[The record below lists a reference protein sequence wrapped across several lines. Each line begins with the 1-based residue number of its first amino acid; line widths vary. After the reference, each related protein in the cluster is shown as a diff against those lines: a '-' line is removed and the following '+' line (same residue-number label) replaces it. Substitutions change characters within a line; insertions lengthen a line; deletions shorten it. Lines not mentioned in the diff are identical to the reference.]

1 MGTIK
6 AVGKAAKLGSRSRKA
21 AAPKGGKILK
31 ARDTPTKT
39 KASTKSTKKNK
50 GPITATRE
58 KAKSSEVSIP
68 TPYRTSPVAPRSVV
82 EGEAEFRPPVRRGT
96 SQPST
101 QRRGTRQGRI
111 EGRTEKVVQGE
122 TIRDTPSSP
131 PPAQRSAAGSGGG
144 RVRGRHLAAGA
155 GAAAAGAAFL
165 MSDGGEKKAT
175 STSTA
180 PTPAAKKPTQEMAGG
195 SASFSPVSGK
205 PTSNGVQKQP
215 IQNTPQSA
223 PKSAPAAPKSAGSKS
238 SGSSAKKP
246 MRGEDMADFLGLSKD
261 SAVRFYMKE
270 GKHMYPTK
278 GNPPKKVQ
286 RKPAG
291 GNK

>member
-1 MGTIK
+1 MSDDGK
-6 AVGKAAKLGSRSRKA
+6 KKAA
-21 AAPKGGKILK
+21 
-31 ARDTPTKT
+31 
-39 KASTKSTKKNK
+39 
-50 GPITATRE
+50 
-58 KAKSSEVSIP
+58 
-68 TPYRTSPVAPRSVV
+68 
-82 EGEAEFRPPVRRGT
+82 
-96 SQPST
+96 
-101 QRRGTRQGRI
+101 
-111 EGRTEKVVQGE
+111 
-122 TIRDTPSSP
+122 
-131 PPAQRSAAGSGGG
+131 
-144 RVRGRHLAAGA
+144 
-155 GAAAAGAAFL
+155 
-165 MSDGGEKKAT
+165 
-175 STSTA
+175 STSAA

-215 IQNTPQSA
+215 IQNVPQNTPQNA
-223 PKSAPAAPKSAGSKS
+223 PKSTPKSTPTAPKGASKS

>member
-31 ARDTPTKT
+31 AGNTPT
-39 KASTKSTKKNK
+39 
-50 GPITATRE
+50 
-58 KAKSSEVSIP
+58 
-68 TPYRTSPVAPRSVV
+68 
-82 EGEAEFRPPVRRGT
+82 
-96 SQPST
+96 
-101 QRRGTRQGRI
+101 
-111 EGRTEKVVQGE
+111 
-122 TIRDTPSSP
+122 
-131 PPAQRSAAGSGGG
+131 GS
-144 RVRGRHLAAGA
+144 
-155 GAAAAGAAFL
+155 
-165 MSDGGEKKAT
+165 
-175 STSTA
+175 
-180 PTPAAKKPTQEMAGG
+180 AGG
-195 SASFSPVSGK
+195 
-205 PTSNGVQKQP
+205 
-215 IQNTPQSA
+215 TP
-223 PKSAPAAPKSAGSKS
+223 
-238 SGSSAKKP
+238 AKKP